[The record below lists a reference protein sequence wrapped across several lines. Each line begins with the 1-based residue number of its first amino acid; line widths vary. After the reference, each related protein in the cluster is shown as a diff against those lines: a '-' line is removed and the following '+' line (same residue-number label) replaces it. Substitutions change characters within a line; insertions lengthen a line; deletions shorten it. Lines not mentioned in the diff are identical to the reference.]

1 MGKVQVELVNKTGE
15 NLTIR
20 EEVTVGRY
28 NKDQTLPGD
37 GGSTVIDVDPNSTY
51 FVMWVIKGTD
61 GSNVVDLTSDQLID
75 NEKITIL
82 IDKDGKYTTEAE
94 PRPPTVVKLLSK
106 ASKMFSEKKPPPSSD
121 NPSNHPVP
129 SASGSKSSNHGP
141 LMTSIKTETLPPQEP
156 VAEPA
161 PAHKHKRFGF
171 FSFFR
176 RGT

>member
-1 MGKVQVELVNKTGE
+1 MGKVQVELVNGTGE

-28 NKDQTLPGD
+28 NKDVTLPGN

-82 IDKDGKYTTEAE
+82 IENGKYITKADA
-94 PRPPTVVKLLSK
+94 RPPTVVKLLNK
-106 ASKMFSEKKPPPSSD
+106 ATKMLNYSGEKKPPPLNDNSSI
-121 NPSNHPVP
+121 PFAALRPW
-129 SASGSKSSNHGP
+129 
-141 LMTSIKTETLPPQEP
+141 IC
-156 VAEPA
+156 
-161 PAHKHKRFGF
+161 
-171 FSFFR
+171 R
-176 RGT
+176 RACTF

>member
-82 IDKDGKYTTEAE
+82 IDKDGKYITEAE

-106 ASKMFSEKKPPPSSD
+106 ASKMFAEKKPPSLGD

-141 LMTSIKTETLPPQEP
+141 LTSIKTETLPPQEP

-161 PAHKHKRFGF
+161 PAHKHKRFSF

>member
-1 MGKVQVELVNKTGE
+1 MGKVQVELVNETGE

-28 NKDQTLPGD
+28 NKDVTLDGN
-37 GGSTVIDVDPNSTY
+37 GGSIVIDVDPNSTY

-75 NEKITIL
+75 NEKITIVKRD
-82 IDKDGKYTTEAE
+82 DKYFAE
-94 PRPPTVVKLLSK
+94 SQQRPPTVVKLLNK
-106 ASKMFSEKKPPPSSD
+106 ASKIFNAEKKPPSSSE
-121 NPSNHPVP
+121 NSSNHPVP
-129 SASGSKSSNHGP
+129 SASGSKSSNHAP

-161 PAHKHKRFGF
+161 PAHKHKRSGF
-171 FSFFR
+171 FSFLR
-176 RGT
+176 R

>member
-1 MGKVQVELVNKTGE
+1 MGKVQVELVNQTGE

-28 NKDQTLPGD
+28 NTDVTLHGD

-75 NEKITIL
+75 NEKITIVL
-82 IDKDGKYTTEAE
+82 EEGKYTTKAE
-94 PRPPTVVKLLSK
+94 PRPPTVVKLLNK
-106 ASKMFSEKKPPPSSD
+106 ATKMFAEKKPPSSSD
-121 NPSNHPVP
+121 NPSNHPVR
-129 SASGSKSSNHGP
+129 SASGSKSSNHAP
-141 LMTSIKTETLPPQEP
+141 PMTSIKTDILPPQEP

-161 PAHKHKRFGF
+161 PAHKHKRSGF

-176 RGT
+176 R

>member
-1 MGKVQVELVNKTGE
+1 MGKVQVELVNETGE

-28 NKDQTLPGD
+28 NKDVTLDGN
-37 GGSTVIDVDPNSTY
+37 GGSIVIDVDPNSTY

-75 NEKITIL
+75 NEKITIVKRD
-82 IDKDGKYTTEAE
+82 DKYIAE
-94 PRPPTVVKLLSK
+94 PQPRPPTVVKLLNK
-106 ASKMFSEKKPPPSSD
+106 ATKMFSEKKPPSSSD
-121 NPSNHPVP
+121 NLSNHPVP

-141 LMTSIKTETLPPQEP
+141 SMTSIKTETLPPQEP

-161 PAHKHKRFGF
+161 PAHKHKRSGF
-171 FSFFR
+171 FNFFR
-176 RGT
+176 RST

>member
-82 IDKDGKYTTEAE
+82 IKDGKYTTEAE
-94 PRPPTVVKLLSK
+94 ARPPTVVKLLSK
-106 ASKMFSEKKPPPSSD
+106 ASKM
-121 NPSNHPVP
+121 
-129 SASGSKSSNHGP
+129 
-141 LMTSIKTETLPPQEP
+141 L
-156 VAEPA
+156 
-161 PAHKHKRFGF
+161 
-171 FSFFR
+171 
-176 RGT
+176 

>member
-28 NKDQTLPGD
+28 NKDQTLPGN

-82 IDKDGKYTTEAE
+82 IKDGKYTTEAE
-94 PRPPTVVKLLSK
+94 PRPPTVVKLLNK
-106 ASKMFSEKKPPPSSD
+106 ATKMFSEKKPPSSSD

-129 SASGSKSSNHGP
+129 SVSGSKSSSHAP
-141 LMTSIKTETLPPQEP
+141 LMTSIKTETLPPQEH

-161 PAHKHKRFGF
+161 PAHKHKRFGI

-176 RGT
+176 RST